1 MERKITIEESVPY
14 TEDYQ
19 NKMLEE
25 NQVEGLLEMHGRGMD
40 DKSCYDYDVSG
51 KVSMKALYEKHTM
64 CRGEIKFKNITNK
77 NIAKIYF
84 ACRERSRKV
93 SSQCELYSDGSGVY
107 FLHRRKVL
115 FLLLSTERKKSVGRI
130 SPSER
135 ISGEMCRLSG

>member
-51 KVSMKALYEKHTM
+51 KVSMKALYE
-64 CRGEIKFKNITNK
+64 
-77 NIAKIYF
+77 
-84 ACRERSRKV
+84 
-93 SSQCELYSDGSGVY
+93 LYSDGSGVY

>member
-64 CRGEIKFKNITNK
+64 GGEEIKILLKSILHVVK
-77 NIAKIYF
+77 EV
-84 ACRERSRKV
+84 ER
-93 SSQCELYSDGSGVY
+93 
-107 FLHRRKVL
+107 H
-115 FLLLSTERKKSVGRI
+115 LLNVNSIIFVIIHRKKKVCGKDFTI
-130 SPSER
+130 
-135 ISGEMCRLSG
+135 

>member
-64 CRGEIKFKNITNK
+64 SGEEIK